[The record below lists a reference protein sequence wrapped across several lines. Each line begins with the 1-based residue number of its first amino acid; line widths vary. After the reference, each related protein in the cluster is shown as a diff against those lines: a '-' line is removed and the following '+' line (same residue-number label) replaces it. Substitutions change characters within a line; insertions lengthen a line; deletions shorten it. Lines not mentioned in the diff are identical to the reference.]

1 MVSHTLPINFL
12 TITNNDVTG
21 TIQLAREMLSFTF
34 MHPKRMITPI
44 FLNLIPISISRFTS
58 FKVTFKLPSYVA
70 VLLIF
75 NNYSRKVK

>member
-1 MVSHTLPINFL
+1 MVSHTFPINFL

-21 TIQLAREMLSFTF
+21 TIQLAREMPNFTF
-34 MHPKRMITPI
+34 MHPKRMIT
-44 FLNLIPISISRFTS
+44 LKKNLIPISISRFTS
-58 FKVTFKLPSYVA
+58 FKVTFKLPSHVA